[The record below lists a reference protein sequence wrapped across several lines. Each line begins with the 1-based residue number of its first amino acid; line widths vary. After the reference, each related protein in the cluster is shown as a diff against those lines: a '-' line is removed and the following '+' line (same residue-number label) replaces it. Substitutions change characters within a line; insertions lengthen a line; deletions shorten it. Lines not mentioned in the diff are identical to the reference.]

1 MNFLRSIDLIKG
13 SRELIEFE
21 SWTKPSVFLVEYII
35 VLSSGL
41 FRRFIWRLYLLFFP
55 AMFRVWNVFYTWGSC
70 LLSGQSIANSFSS
83 PFARNNDYNERSQ
96 YVRVFLLDS
105 DLSLENGTS
114 VRFDKELNQIKNKEC
129 LKEMLSVS
137 CI

>member
-55 AMFRVWNVFYTWGSC
+55 AMFRV
-70 LLSGQSIANSFSS
+70 
-83 PFARNNDYNERSQ
+83 
-96 YVRVFLLDS
+96 
-105 DLSLENGTS
+105 
-114 VRFDKELNQIKNKEC
+114 
-129 LKEMLSVS
+129 
-137 CI
+137 